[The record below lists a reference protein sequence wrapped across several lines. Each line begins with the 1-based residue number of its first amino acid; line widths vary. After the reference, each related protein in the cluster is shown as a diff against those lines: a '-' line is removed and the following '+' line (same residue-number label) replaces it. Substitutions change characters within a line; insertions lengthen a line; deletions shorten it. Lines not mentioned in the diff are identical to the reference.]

1 MCIFLRLDLSIYF
14 CIYYIGHDRQLQET
28 VFAQK
33 YFIGSVECATMGKC
47 KNQEIKNAVSVT
59 CLVALVL
66 VCVGIYIVNC
76 GKEKV

>member
-1 MCIFLRLDLSIYF
+1 M
-14 CIYYIGHDRQLQET
+14 
-28 VFAQK
+28 
-33 YFIGSVECATMGKC
+33 ECATMGKC

>member
-1 MCIFLRLDLSIYF
+1 MTGSYKIQFLLK
-14 CIYYIGHDRQLQET
+14 
-28 VFAQK
+28 K